1 METTQ
6 TLTRTKWSLDPS
18 HSQIG
23 FKVKHLMVT
32 NVRGVFKEYKGS
44 IYTTD
49 EDFASAEIDLS
60 INTGSV
66 STGDSKRDGHLKSPD
81 FFDAE
86 NFKEINFKAITL
98 ERTNG
103 DEYALHGD
111 LSIKGVTKRI
121 KLDVEFNGIVKDPW
135 GDKKAGFEITGK
147 ISRKDFGLNWNT
159 VLETGGVMVG
169 DEVSVQCEIQLILQP
184 ESKI

>member
-6 TLTRTKWSLDPS
+6 VMTRTKWSLDPS
-18 HSQIG
+18 HSEIG

-32 NVRGVFKEYKGS
+32 NVRGVFNEYNGS
-44 IYTTD
+44 IYTTGD
-49 EDFASAEIDLS
+49 DFPGAEIDLS
-60 INTGSV
+60 IYPASI
-66 STGDSKRDGHLKSPD
+66 STGDATRDTHLKSPD

-86 NFKEINFKAITL
+86 NFNEINFKGTTL
-98 ERTNG
+98 LKTNES
-103 DEYALHGD
+103 EYVLHGD

-135 GDKKAGFEITGK
+135 GGKRAGFVITGK
-147 ISRKDFGLNWNT
+147 ISRKDFGLTWNT

-169 DEVSVQCEIQLILQP
+169 DEVAIKCEIQLIQQP
-184 ESKI
+184 ES

>member
-6 TLTRTKWSLDPS
+6 ALTRTKWSLDPS

-32 NVRGVFKEYKGS
+32 NVRGVFNEYNGS
-44 IYTTD
+44 IYTTGD
-49 EDFASAEIDLS
+49 DFPDVEIDLS
-60 INTGSV
+60 INTASV
-66 STGDSKRDGHLKSPD
+66 STGDFTRDGHLKSPD

-86 NFKEINFKAITL
+86 NFREINFKGTTL

-103 DEYALHGD
+103 NDYVLQGD
-111 LSIKGVTKRI
+111 LSIKDVTKRI
-121 KLDVEFNGIVKDPW
+121 KLDVEFNGIIKDPW
-135 GDKKAGFEITGK
+135 GGKRAAFEVTGK
-147 ISRKDFGLNWNT
+147 ISRKDFGLTWNT

-169 DEVSVQCEIQLILQP
+169 DEVTINCEIQLIQQT
-184 ESKI
+184 ES

>member
-6 TLTRTKWSLDPS
+6 VMTRTKWSLDPS

-32 NVRGVFKEYKGS
+32 NVRGVFNEYNGS
-44 IYTTD
+44 IYTTGD
-49 EDFASAEIDLS
+49 NFPGAEIDLS
-60 INTGSV
+60 INVASI
-66 STGDSKRDGHLKSPD
+66 STGDATRDTHLKSPD

-86 NFKEINFKAITL
+86 NFNEINFKGTTL
-98 ERTNG
+98 LKTNES
-103 DEYALHGD
+103 EYVLHGD

-121 KLDVEFNGIVKDPW
+121 KLVVEFNGIVKDPW
-135 GDKKAGFEITGK
+135 GGKRAAFVVTGK
-147 ISRKDFGLNWNT
+147 ISRKDFGLTWNQ

-169 DEVSVQCEIQLILQP
+169 DEVAIKCEIQLIRQP
-184 ESKI
+184 EA